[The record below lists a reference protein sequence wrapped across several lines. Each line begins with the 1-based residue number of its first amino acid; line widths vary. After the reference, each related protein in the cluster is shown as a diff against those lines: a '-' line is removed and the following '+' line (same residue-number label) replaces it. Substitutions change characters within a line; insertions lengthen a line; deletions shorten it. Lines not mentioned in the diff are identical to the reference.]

1 MTSPRKE
8 TGQRGEALARDYLL
22 RRGYTI
28 LAQNWR
34 CSAGEIDLV
43 AQQGNTLV
51 FVEVRTR
58 HGDRLGSPEESV
70 SPAKQAKLIELAYTY
85 LAQTG
90 CPDSPWRIDVIAL
103 LLNPRE
109 GVARFNHIESAVGGF

>member
-1 MTSPRKE
+1 MIPYRKE

-22 RRGYTI
+22 QRGYTI

-34 CSAGEIDLV
+34 CPAGEIDLV
-43 AQQGNTLV
+43 AQQVHTLV

-58 HGDRLGSPEESV
+58 HSDRLGSPEESV

-85 LAQTG
+85 LAQTD
-90 CPDSPWRIDVIAL
+90 CPDSPWRIDVIAI
-103 LLNPRE
+103 LLNPRD
-109 GVARFNHIESAVGGF
+109 GVVRFNHIESAVGG